1 MKILLKWLIGIGV
14 FMLIG
19 TAGASDFNNLTFGQ
33 VVLQLFVSFAFIGL
47 GYFGLGFT
55 KVRRKQV
62 RKRRKTKYPQVA

>member
-19 TAGASDFNNLTFGQ
+19 TAGASDVNNLTFGQ
-33 VVLQLFVSFAFIGL
+33 LVQQLFIAFVFIGL

-55 KVRRKQV
+55 KAKQRRV
-62 RKRRKTKYPQVA
+62 RKRRKTKFPQAA